1 MRLIVYARVST
12 VCVELSL
19 AEAEKA
25 YLAPLSN
32 WTSHVSNFVEKKMSL
47 VEKCL

>member
-1 MRLIVYARVST
+1 MLPVLFPCSFIELGKKKELMRLIVYARVST

-25 YLAPLSN
+25 YLEQLN
-32 WTSHVSNFVEKKMSL
+32 N
-47 VEKCL
+47 